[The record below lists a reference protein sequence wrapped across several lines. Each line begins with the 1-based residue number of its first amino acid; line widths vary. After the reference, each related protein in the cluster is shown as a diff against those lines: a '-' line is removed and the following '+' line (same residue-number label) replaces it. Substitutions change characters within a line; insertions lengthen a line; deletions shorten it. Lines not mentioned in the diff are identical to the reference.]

1 MNELVRFSFSLSP
14 RMQAFLMLRD
24 GLRCLSAAEQSGQ
37 PYLWLQACVDVRA
50 SLLGEQG
57 RKPALPEVL
66 GLFASMR
73 QHLET
78 LAEEHPRFRTSIEAS
93 CEDID
98 VRIQGLRD
106 ITDRA
111 TRLLGQDALIE
122 TYYNA
127 LKKQDWLAHK
137 PCLPQSLAALWHGSG
152 DRQQQLHEELADITE
167 AVYRLDGMLHDYVMW
182 EQRTAT
188 EGHDQIIPERGIQ
201 FGLIVI
207 GLAPSDV
214 GQGIVPDI
222 SGNRLA
228 IRLRFQQWL
237 SGLPTRQVQ
246 ENVDYAMMLV
256 PIA

>member
-14 RMQAFLMLRD
+14 RMQVFLMLRD
-24 GLRCLSAAEQSGQ
+24 GLRCLGAAEQSGQ

-57 RKPALPEVL
+57 RKPALPEVI
-66 GLFASMR
+66 GLFAAMR
-73 QHLET
+73 QHLES
-78 LAEEHPRFRTSIEAS
+78 LAGEHPRFRASIEAS

-98 VRIQGLRD
+98 SRIQTLREIAD
-106 ITDRA
+106 SA

-137 PCLPQSLAALWHGSG
+137 PCLPQSLATLWHGSG
-152 DRQQQLHEELADITE
+152 ERQQRLHEELAEIMD
-167 AVYRLDGMLHDYVMW
+167 AVHRLDNMLHDYVMW
-182 EQRTAT
+182 ERRTASD
-188 EGHDQIIPERGIQ
+188 GHDQIIPERGIQ

-207 GLAPSDV
+207 GLAPAEVS
-214 GQGIVPDI
+214 QGIVPDI

-237 SGLPTRQVQ
+237 PGMPTRQVSDH
-246 ENVDYAMMLV
+246 VDYAMMLV